1 MHDEKRRLAEYEPP
15 VGTVI
20 NSTNHPD
27 ARADSAREQI
37 LRAAAHQFAHR
48 SYSLVSLDD
57 ILREAEVTKGAMYFH
72 FRSKH
77 ALAVALVDMQTEVV
91 RETINE
97 LLANKMSGLETLIDI
112 SYSLAVQDVTNDLAK
127 ASLHLMEAIGRAD
140 DLQAKRLTEWI
151 AGFTEIAKRAYE
163 EGDLLHTADPAEVS
177 KLMVALYAGIRQI
190 SDLSRPEAYLRNI
203 QGLWLQILP
212 GFVNPDRVGY
222 FAQFVRRRTSFA
234 IKNANR
240 C

>member
-1 MHDEKRRLAEYEPP
+1 VTKPID
-15 VGTVI
+15 
-20 NSTNHPD
+20 HPD

-37 LRAAAHQFAHR
+37 LRAAAHQFASR

-77 ALAVALVDMQTEVV
+77 ALAVTLVDMQTDVM
-91 RETINE
+91 RDAINE
-97 LLANKMSGLETLIDI
+97 LLANKLSGLETLIDI
-112 SYSLAVQDVTNDLAK
+112 CYYLAMQEITHDLAR
-127 ASLHLMEAIGRAD
+127 ASMHLLEAIGRTD

-151 AGFTEIAKRAYE
+151 AGFAEIARRAAD
-163 EGDLLHTADPAEVS
+163 EGDLLPGAEPAEVS
-177 KLMVALYAGIRQI
+177 RLLIALYAGIRQA
-190 SDLSRPEAYLRNI
+190 SDLNDPAQYLRNI
-203 QGLWLQILP
+203 QSAWLLTLP
-212 GFVNPDRVGY
+212 GFVTPDRLGY
-222 FAQFVRRRTSFA
+222 FAQFIRRRTSLA

>member
-1 MHDEKRRLAEYEPP
+1 MRRLDEVEPR
-15 VGTVI
+15 VRTVT
-20 NSTNHPD
+20 NPANHPD

-77 ALAVALVDMQTEVV
+77 ALAVALVDMQTEVM

-97 LLANKMSGLETLIDI
+97 LLAKKMSGLETLIDI
-112 SYSLAVQDVTNDLAK
+112 CYSLAMQDVTNDLAK
-127 ASLHLMEAIGRAD
+127 ASLHLMEAIGRTD
-140 DLQAKRLTEWI
+140 DMQAKRLTEWV
-151 AGFTEIAKRAYE
+151 AGFTEIAKRAAE
-163 EGDLLHTADPAEVS
+163 EGDLLPTADVAQVS
-177 KLMVALYAGIRQI
+177 KLLVALYAGIRQI
-190 SDLSRPEAYLRNI
+190 SDLSSPEEYLRDI
-203 QGLWLQILP
+203 QALWLQVLS
-212 GFVNPDRVGY
+212 GFVHPDRLDY
-222 FAQFVRRRTSFA
+222 FGQFIRRRTSFA
-234 IKNANR
+234 IKNAAR